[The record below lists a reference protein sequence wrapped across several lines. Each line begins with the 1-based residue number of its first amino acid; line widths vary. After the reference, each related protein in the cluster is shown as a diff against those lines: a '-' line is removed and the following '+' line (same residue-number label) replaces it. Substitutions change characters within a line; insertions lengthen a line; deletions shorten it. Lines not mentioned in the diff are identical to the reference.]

1 MKLTK
6 QMSDSVDLRDATFEE
21 DPDGGGD
28 ITAKVE
34 TRRFGAEPIVTV
46 SSNGRIDIGQTVN
59 VYNLSTSEFAEL
71 VTLVNE
77 ALIKAGYAPILEDRD
92 TDDRLD
98 RLEEAVGIKGEDD
111 G

>member
-6 QMSDSVDLRDATFEE
+6 QMNEAVDLSDATFEE
-21 DPDGGGD
+21 DSHGGD

-34 TRRFGAEPIVTV
+34 TRRFGAAPIVTV
-46 SSNGRIDIGQTVN
+46 SSNGRIDIGPTVN
-59 VYNLSTSEFAEL
+59 AYNLSASEFAEL
-71 VTLVNE
+71 VALVNE
-77 ALIKAGYAPILEDRD
+77 TLIKAGYSPILEDRD

-98 RLEEAVGIKGEDD
+98 RLEDAVGIEGEGD